1 MDKVLNLWQSMI
13 KIPKWHVYTKPQQP
27 VISCLSDNVSAEQ
40 ILYHLDYSEDYKL
53 KHQNELEIAY
63 FSNHPFSIFATCTYY
78 TASITTVIL

>member
-1 MDKVLNLWQSMI
+1 MI

-27 VISCLSDNVSAEQ
+27 VISCLIDNVSAEQ

-53 KHQNELEIAY
+53 KHQNEIEIAY
-63 FSNHPFSIFATCTYY
+63 FSNDPFSIFSACTYY